1 MSPRFLAQGKFRY
14 YEWDSAYHNSFE
26 KDFMITDFAS
36 LQKEL
41 SYITKTQNIIW
52 LLRLPLP
59 RRKTFIKNLHQISAQ
74 AQIAQNLSKQK
85 GQFDKFYYSRID
97 VSYSCWLLL

>member
-1 MSPRFLAQGKFRY
+1 MSPRFLAQGKFCY

-41 SYITKTQNIIW
+41 SYITKTQNII
-52 LLRLPLP
+52 
-59 RRKTFIKNLHQISAQ
+59 
-74 AQIAQNLSKQK
+74 
-85 GQFDKFYYSRID
+85 
-97 VSYSCWLLL
+97 